1 MVMASIAVLLAF
13 GLLDLVVA
21 VEERHIRTASRA
33 PKR

>member
-1 MVMASIAVLLAF
+1 MIMAFIAVLLAF

-21 VEERHIRTASRA
+21 VEERHIRTASRV